1 MIVNSRYIP
10 YQGLNM
16 LPDPESQPTMTVD
29 EAGELLNLS
38 RSSIYAAVRSGEVPS
53 IRIGRRDLVLTAPLL
68 KMLQA
73 E

>member
-1 MIVNSRYIP
+1 
-10 YQGLNM
+10 
-16 LPDPESQPTMTVD
+16 MTVD